1 MDNHNN
7 YNEQI
12 PNGDLENGDLENG
25 DLENGDS
32 DVENETPYVNHNP
45 EPLTPQKIQKINQ
58 SILKIRV

>member
-7 YNEQI
+7 HNEQI
-12 PNGDLENGDLENG
+12 PNGDLENG